1 MKTEVSLEIMKVEL
15 VVVGKTTQKWLKE
28 GFEEY
33 FGRLK
38 HYLPC
43 SVREIQ
49 PAGAVPKNVAI
60 EKEGK
65 LILDKVAAKDWVVL
79 LDEHG
84 KEFTSEQLAEL
95 LNKRMSAG
103 VTNMVLISGGAF
115 GVSESVKSRA
125 DLVLSASRFT
135 FTHQMIRLVMA
146 EQLYRAMT
154 ILKNESYHHE

>member
-1 MKTEVSLEIMKVEL
+1 MKVEL

-28 GFEEY
+28 GFEDY
-33 FGRLK
+33 FSRLK

-43 SVREIQ
+43 SIREIQ
-49 PAGAVPKNVAI
+49 PGGAVPRSVAM

-65 LILDKVAAKDWVVL
+65 LILEKITAKDWVVL

-84 KEFTSEQLAEL
+84 KDFSSEQLAEL
-95 LNKRMSAG
+95 LNKRMAAG
-103 VTNMVLISGGAF
+103 VTSMVIITGGAF

-125 DLVLSASRFT
+125 DLVLSASKFT
-135 FTHQMIRLVMA
+135 FTHQMIRLIIA

-154 ILKNESYHHE
+154 ILKNESYHHV

>member
-1 MKTEVSLEIMKVEL
+1 M
-15 VVVGKTTQKWLKE
+15 
-28 GFEEY
+28 
-33 FGRLK
+33 
-38 HYLPC
+38 
-43 SVREIQ
+43 
-49 PAGAVPKNVAI
+49 AI